1 MESKPVC
8 FEIEFYEEDG
18 DNLVLKDKVS
28 EEDRDKLNDIF
39 GKPMVIV
46 STLTSDSKE
55 TKAALAKMDIPEGT
69 DPMEALS
76 QMPPEALAAMKEQVS
91 EKIDKMQDSIITQA
105 GVSYVRAEYEAM
117 GEDVDA
123 IIVFLGTNDYNSDL
137 PLGCWFT
144 EKPEQVQRGKGG
156 KEFQDV
162 RLHRSLSMDQSTVRG
177 RINVAMKHLKEL
189 YPAKQLIL
197 LTPLHRGYA
206 FFGNGNRQ
214 PSEDYRN
221 EQGLYIDHYVDAIA
235 EAAHV
240 WAVPVI
246 DIYSL
251 SGLLPTMPSQRQY
264 FCDEK
269 NDQLHPN
276 TQGHQR
282 LAKTLLTQLSSLP
295 CTWE

>member
-1 MESKPVC
+1 MRRIVLCIMLLTIACSTAMQAKREKEPAGIYVNHPWYGKRIAYIGDSVTDPNQGGGQVTHYWQ
-8 FEIEFYEEDG
+8 FLADWLHSTPLVYAVSGYEWSHAVG
-18 DNLVLKDKVS
+18 LT
-28 EEDRDKLNDIF
+28 DKLHQE
-39 GKPMVIV
+39 V
-46 STLTSDSKE
+46 
-55 TKAALAKMDIPEGT
+55 
-69 DPMEALS
+69 
-76 QMPPEALAAMKEQVS
+76 
-91 EKIDKMQDSIITQA
+91 
-105 GVSYVRAEYEAM
+105 

-123 IIVFLGTNDYNSDL
+123 IIVFLGTNDYNNDL

-162 RLHRSLSMDQSTVRG
+162 RMHRSLSMDQSTVRG

-189 YPAKQLIL
+189 YPTKQIIL

-221 EQGLYIDHYVDAIA
+221 EQGLYIDHYVEAIA

>member
-1 MESKPVC
+1 MRRIVLCIMLLTIACSTALQAKREKEPAVIYVNHPWYGKRIAYIGDSVTDPNQGGGQVTHYWQ
-8 FEIEFYEEDG
+8 FLADWLHSTPLVYAVSGYEWSHAVG
-18 DNLVLKDKVS
+18 LT
-28 EEDRDKLNDIF
+28 DKLHQE
-39 GKPMVIV
+39 V
-46 STLTSDSKE
+46 
-55 TKAALAKMDIPEGT
+55 
-69 DPMEALS
+69 
-76 QMPPEALAAMKEQVS
+76 
-91 EKIDKMQDSIITQA
+91 
-105 GVSYVRAEYEAM
+105 

-123 IIVFLGTNDYNSDL
+123 IIVFLGTNDYNGDL

-162 RLHRSLSMDQSTVRG
+162 RMHRSLSMDQSTVRG

-189 YPAKQLIL
+189 YPTKQIIL

>member
-1 MESKPVC
+1 MRRIVLCIMLLTIACSTALQAKGEKKPTDNYVNHPWYGKRIAYIGDSVTDPNQGGGQVTHYWQ
-8 FEIEFYEEDG
+8 FLADWLHSTPLVYAVSGYEWSHAVG
-18 DNLVLKDKVS
+18 LT
-28 EEDRDKLNDIF
+28 DKLHQE
-39 GKPMVIV
+39 V
-46 STLTSDSKE
+46 
-55 TKAALAKMDIPEGT
+55 
-69 DPMEALS
+69 
-76 QMPPEALAAMKEQVS
+76 
-91 EKIDKMQDSIITQA
+91 
-105 GVSYVRAEYEAM
+105 

-123 IIVFLGTNDYNSDL
+123 IIVFLGTNDYNNDL

-162 RLHRSLSMDQSTVRG
+162 RMHRSLSMDQSTVRG

-189 YPAKQLIL
+189 YPTKQIIL

>member
-1 MESKPVC
+1 MRRIVLCIMLLTIACSTATQAKREKKPADIYVNHPWYGKRIAYIGDSVTDPNQGGGQVTHYWQ
-8 FEIEFYEEDG
+8 FLADWLHSTPLVYAVSGYEWSHAVG
-18 DNLVLKDKVS
+18 LT
-28 EEDRDKLNDIF
+28 DKLHQE
-39 GKPMVIV
+39 V
-46 STLTSDSKE
+46 
-55 TKAALAKMDIPEGT
+55 
-69 DPMEALS
+69 
-76 QMPPEALAAMKEQVS
+76 
-91 EKIDKMQDSIITQA
+91 
-105 GVSYVRAEYEAM
+105 

-123 IIVFLGTNDYNSDL
+123 IIVFLGTNDYNNDL

-162 RLHRSLSMDQSTVRG
+162 RMHRALSMDQSTVRG

-189 YPAKQLIL
+189 YPTKQIIL

>member
-1 MESKPVC
+1 MRRIVLCIILLTIACSTDMQAKREKEPAGIYVNHPWYGKRIAYIGDSVTDPNQGGGQVTHYWQ
-8 FEIEFYEEDG
+8 FLADWLHSTPLVYAVSGYEWSHAVG
-18 DNLVLKDKVS
+18 LT
-28 EEDRDKLNDIF
+28 DKLHQE
-39 GKPMVIV
+39 V
-46 STLTSDSKE
+46 
-55 TKAALAKMDIPEGT
+55 
-69 DPMEALS
+69 
-76 QMPPEALAAMKEQVS
+76 
-91 EKIDKMQDSIITQA
+91 
-105 GVSYVRAEYEAM
+105 

-123 IIVFLGTNDYNSDL
+123 IIVFLGTNDYNNDL

-162 RLHRSLSMDQSTVRG
+162 RMHRSLSMDQSTVRG

-189 YPAKQLIL
+189 YPTKQIIL

>member
-1 MESKPVC
+1 MRRIVLCIMLLTIACSTAMQAKRENEPADIYVNHPWYGKRIAYIGDSVTDPNQGGGQVTHYWQ
-8 FEIEFYEEDG
+8 FLANWLHSTPLVYAVSGYEWSHAVG
-18 DNLVLKDKVS
+18 LT
-28 EEDRDKLNDIF
+28 DKLHQE
-39 GKPMVIV
+39 V
-46 STLTSDSKE
+46 
-55 TKAALAKMDIPEGT
+55 
-69 DPMEALS
+69 
-76 QMPPEALAAMKEQVS
+76 
-91 EKIDKMQDSIITQA
+91 
-105 GVSYVRAEYEAM
+105 

-123 IIVFLGTNDYNSDL
+123 IIVFLGTNDYNNDL

-162 RLHRSLSMDQSTVRG
+162 RMHRSLSMDQSTVRG

-189 YPAKQLIL
+189 YPTKQIIL

-214 PSEDYRN
+214 PSEDFRN

>member
-1 MESKPVC
+1 MRRIVLCIMLLTIACSTDMQAKREKEPAGIYVNHPWYGKRIAYIGDSVTDPNQGGGQVTHYWQ
-8 FEIEFYEEDG
+8 FLADWLHSTPLVYAVSGYEWSHAVG
-18 DNLVLKDKVS
+18 LT
-28 EEDRDKLNDIF
+28 DKLHQE
-39 GKPMVIV
+39 V
-46 STLTSDSKE
+46 
-55 TKAALAKMDIPEGT
+55 
-69 DPMEALS
+69 
-76 QMPPEALAAMKEQVS
+76 
-91 EKIDKMQDSIITQA
+91 
-105 GVSYVRAEYEAM
+105 
-117 GEDVDA
+117 GENVDA
-123 IIVFLGTNDYNSDL
+123 IIVFLGTNDYNNDL

-162 RLHRSLSMDQSTVRG
+162 RMHRSLSMDQSTVRG

-189 YPAKQLIL
+189 YPTKQIIL

>member
-1 MESKPVC
+1 MRRIVLCIMLLTIACSTAMQAKREKEPAGIYVNHPWYGKRIAYIGDSVTDPNQGGGQVTHYWQ
-8 FEIEFYEEDG
+8 FLADWLHSTPLVYAVSGYEWSHAVG
-18 DNLVLKDKVS
+18 LT
-28 EEDRDKLNDIF
+28 DKLHQE
-39 GKPMVIV
+39 V
-46 STLTSDSKE
+46 
-55 TKAALAKMDIPEGT
+55 
-69 DPMEALS
+69 
-76 QMPPEALAAMKEQVS
+76 
-91 EKIDKMQDSIITQA
+91 
-105 GVSYVRAEYEAM
+105 

-123 IIVFLGTNDYNSDL
+123 IIVFLGTNDYNCDL
-137 PLGCWFT
+137 PLGHWFT

-162 RLHRSLSMDQSTVRG
+162 RMHRSLSMDQSTVRG

-189 YPAKQLIL
+189 YPTKQIIL

-282 LAKTLLTQLSSLP
+282 LAKTLLTQLGSLP

>member
-1 MESKPVC
+1 MRRIVLYIMLLTIACSTAMQAKREKEPADNYMNHPWYGKRIAYIGDSVTDPNQGGGQVTHYWQ
-8 FEIEFYEEDG
+8 FLADWLHSTPLVYAVSGYEWSHAVG
-18 DNLVLKDKVS
+18 LT
-28 EEDRDKLNDIF
+28 DKLHQE
-39 GKPMVIV
+39 V
-46 STLTSDSKE
+46 
-55 TKAALAKMDIPEGT
+55 
-69 DPMEALS
+69 
-76 QMPPEALAAMKEQVS
+76 
-91 EKIDKMQDSIITQA
+91 
-105 GVSYVRAEYEAM
+105 

-162 RLHRSLSMDQSTVRG
+162 RMHRSLSMDQSTVRG

-189 YPAKQLIL
+189 YPTKQLIL

-206 FFGNGNRQ
+206 FFGNGTRQ

-240 WAVPVI
+240 WAIPVI

>member
-1 MESKPVC
+1 MRRIVLCIMLLTIACSTAMQAKREKEPAGIYVNHPWYGKRIAYIGDSVTDPNQGGGQVTHYWQ
-8 FEIEFYEEDG
+8 FLADWLHSTPLVYAVSGYEWSHAVG
-18 DNLVLKDKVS
+18 LT
-28 EEDRDKLNDIF
+28 DKLHQE
-39 GKPMVIV
+39 V
-46 STLTSDSKE
+46 
-55 TKAALAKMDIPEGT
+55 
-69 DPMEALS
+69 
-76 QMPPEALAAMKEQVS
+76 
-91 EKIDKMQDSIITQA
+91 
-105 GVSYVRAEYEAM
+105 
-117 GEDVDA
+117 GENVDA
-123 IIVFLGTNDYNSDL
+123 IIVFLGTNDYNNDL

-162 RLHRSLSMDQSTVRG
+162 RMHRSLSMDQSTVRG

-189 YPAKQLIL
+189 YPTKQIIL

>member
-1 MESKPVC
+1 MRRIVLCIMLLTIACSTALQAKREKEPAGNYMNHPRYGKRIAYIGDSVTDPNQGGGQVTHYWQ
-8 FEIEFYEEDG
+8 FLADWLHSTPLVYAVSGYEWSHAVG
-18 DNLVLKDKVS
+18 LT
-28 EEDRDKLNDIF
+28 DKLHQE
-39 GKPMVIV
+39 V
-46 STLTSDSKE
+46 
-55 TKAALAKMDIPEGT
+55 
-69 DPMEALS
+69 
-76 QMPPEALAAMKEQVS
+76 
-91 EKIDKMQDSIITQA
+91 
-105 GVSYVRAEYEAM
+105 

-162 RLHRSLSMDQSTVRG
+162 RQHRSLSMDQSTVRG

-189 YPAKQLIL
+189 YPTKQLIL

>member
-1 MESKPVC
+1 MRRIVLCIMLLTIACSTDMQAKREKEPAVIYVNHPWYGKRIAYIGDSVTDPNQGGGQVTHYWQ
-8 FEIEFYEEDG
+8 FLADWLHSTPLVYAVSGYEWSHAVG
-18 DNLVLKDKVS
+18 LT
-28 EEDRDKLNDIF
+28 DKLHQE
-39 GKPMVIV
+39 V
-46 STLTSDSKE
+46 
-55 TKAALAKMDIPEGT
+55 
-69 DPMEALS
+69 
-76 QMPPEALAAMKEQVS
+76 
-91 EKIDKMQDSIITQA
+91 
-105 GVSYVRAEYEAM
+105 

-144 EKPEQVQRGKGG
+144 EKPEQVQRGKAG

-162 RLHRSLSMDQSTVRG
+162 RMHRSLSMDQSTVRG

-189 YPAKQLIL
+189 YPTKQLIL

-221 EQGLYIDHYVDAIA
+221 EQGLYIDHYVDAIV

-276 TQGHQR
+276 TQGHRR

>member
-1 MESKPVC
+1 MRRIVLCIMLLTIACSTAMQAKREKEPADIYVNHPWYDKRIAYIGDSVTDPNQGGGQVTHYWQ
-8 FEIEFYEEDG
+8 FLANWLHSTPLVYAVSGYEWSHAVG
-18 DNLVLKDKVS
+18 LT
-28 EEDRDKLNDIF
+28 DKLHQE
-39 GKPMVIV
+39 V
-46 STLTSDSKE
+46 
-55 TKAALAKMDIPEGT
+55 
-69 DPMEALS
+69 
-76 QMPPEALAAMKEQVS
+76 
-91 EKIDKMQDSIITQA
+91 
-105 GVSYVRAEYEAM
+105 

-123 IIVFLGTNDYNSDL
+123 IIVFLGTNDYNNDL

-162 RLHRSLSMDQSTVRG
+162 RMHRSLSMDQSTVRG

-189 YPAKQLIL
+189 YPTKQIIL

>member
-1 MESKPVC
+1 MRRIVLCIMLLTIACSTAMQAKREKEPADIYVNHPWYSKRIAYIGDSVTDPNQGGGQVTHYWQ
-8 FEIEFYEEDG
+8 FLANWLHSTPLVYAVSGYEWSHAVG
-18 DNLVLKDKVS
+18 LT
-28 EEDRDKLNDIF
+28 DKLHQE
-39 GKPMVIV
+39 V
-46 STLTSDSKE
+46 
-55 TKAALAKMDIPEGT
+55 
-69 DPMEALS
+69 
-76 QMPPEALAAMKEQVS
+76 
-91 EKIDKMQDSIITQA
+91 
-105 GVSYVRAEYEAM
+105 

-123 IIVFLGTNDYNSDL
+123 IIVFLGTNDYNNDL

-162 RLHRSLSMDQSTVRG
+162 RMHRSLSMDQSTVRG
-177 RINVAMKHLKEL
+177 RINMAMKHLKEL
-189 YPAKQLIL
+189 YPTKQIIL

>member
-1 MESKPVC
+1 MRRIVLCIMLLTIACCTAMQAKREKEPAGIYVNHPWYGKRIAYIGDSVTDPNQGGGQVTHYWQ
-8 FEIEFYEEDG
+8 FLADWLHSTPLVYAVSGYEWSHAVG
-18 DNLVLKDKVS
+18 LT
-28 EEDRDKLNDIF
+28 DKLHQE
-39 GKPMVIV
+39 V
-46 STLTSDSKE
+46 
-55 TKAALAKMDIPEGT
+55 
-69 DPMEALS
+69 
-76 QMPPEALAAMKEQVS
+76 
-91 EKIDKMQDSIITQA
+91 
-105 GVSYVRAEYEAM
+105 

-123 IIVFLGTNDYNSDL
+123 IIVFLGTNDYNNDL

-162 RLHRSLSMDQSTVRG
+162 RMHRSLSMDQSTVRG
-177 RINVAMKHLKEL
+177 RINVAIKHLKEL
-189 YPAKQLIL
+189 YPTKQIIL

>member
-1 MESKPVC
+1 MRRIVLCIMLLTIACSTDMQAKREKEPAGIYVNHPWYGKRIAYIGDSVTDPNQGGGQVTHYWQ
-8 FEIEFYEEDG
+8 FLADWLHSTPLVYAVSGYEWSHAVG
-18 DNLVLKDKVS
+18 LT
-28 EEDRDKLNDIF
+28 DKLHQE
-39 GKPMVIV
+39 V
-46 STLTSDSKE
+46 
-55 TKAALAKMDIPEGT
+55 
-69 DPMEALS
+69 
-76 QMPPEALAAMKEQVS
+76 
-91 EKIDKMQDSIITQA
+91 
-105 GVSYVRAEYEAM
+105 

-123 IIVFLGTNDYNSDL
+123 IIVFLGTNDYNNDL

-162 RLHRSLSMDQSTVRG
+162 RMHRSLSMDQSTVRG

-189 YPAKQLIL
+189 YPTKQIIL

-206 FFGNGNRQ
+206 FFGNGNRH

>member
-1 MESKPVC
+1 MRRIVLCIMLLTIACSTAMQAKREKKPADIYVNHPWYGKRIAYIGDSVTDPNQGGGQVTHYWQ
-8 FEIEFYEEDG
+8 FLADWLHSTPLVYAVSGYEWSHAVG
-18 DNLVLKDKVS
+18 LT
-28 EEDRDKLNDIF
+28 DKLHQE
-39 GKPMVIV
+39 V
-46 STLTSDSKE
+46 
-55 TKAALAKMDIPEGT
+55 
-69 DPMEALS
+69 
-76 QMPPEALAAMKEQVS
+76 
-91 EKIDKMQDSIITQA
+91 
-105 GVSYVRAEYEAM
+105 

-123 IIVFLGTNDYNSDL
+123 IIVFLGTNDYNNDL

-162 RLHRSLSMDQSTVRG
+162 RMHRSLSMDQSTVRG

-189 YPAKQLIL
+189 YPTKQIIL

-206 FFGNGNRQ
+206 FFGNGNQQ

>member
-1 MESKPVC
+1 MRRIVLCIMLLTIACSTAMQAKREKEPAGIYVNHPWYGKRIAYIGDSVTDPNQGGGQVTHYWQ
-8 FEIEFYEEDG
+8 FLANWLHSTPLVYAVSGYEWSHAVG
-18 DNLVLKDKVS
+18 LT
-28 EEDRDKLNDIF
+28 DKLHQE
-39 GKPMVIV
+39 V
-46 STLTSDSKE
+46 
-55 TKAALAKMDIPEGT
+55 
-69 DPMEALS
+69 
-76 QMPPEALAAMKEQVS
+76 
-91 EKIDKMQDSIITQA
+91 
-105 GVSYVRAEYEAM
+105 

-123 IIVFLGTNDYNSDL
+123 IIVFLGTNDYNNDL

-162 RLHRSLSMDQSTVRG
+162 RMHRSLSMDQSTVRG

-189 YPAKQLIL
+189 YPTKQIIL